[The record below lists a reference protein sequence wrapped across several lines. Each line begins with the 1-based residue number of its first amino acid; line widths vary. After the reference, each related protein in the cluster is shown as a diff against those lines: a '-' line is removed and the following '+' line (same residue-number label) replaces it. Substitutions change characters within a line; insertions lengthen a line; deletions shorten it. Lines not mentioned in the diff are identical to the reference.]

1 MVVLKAVPALLS
13 PELLYALARMGHGDE
28 IVLADVN
35 FPTSSICRCGPEEI
49 RADGLGIPQ
58 LLEAMLKLL
67 PLDTYVEKPA
77 VVMELVPSDRERGLQ
92 TPVWRSY
99 QSILLGAGCASPLAK
114 IERFEFYERAKKA
127 FAIVA
132 TGVPRWDACVL
143 CASRTLLRLGR
154 TPPCCSRALV
164 RGAGL
169 FPVLFDCSC
178 SQNSEEHSLTRS
190 LLSLNVTPGQPG
202 GRDVG
207 TGPPPL
213 QVPLSPNL
221 LGSPAQK
228 RSKLRPLDFYRG
240 FITEAWLVK
249 SLAIGAECYP
259 ETPSELHA
267 PRHKHY
273 VWSNSSDPIPAAVT
287 SDLLSQARPELGTSA
302 SASNCPE
309 NEDRKSGPKST
320 LIHRCT

>member
-1 MVVLKAVPALLS
+1 MIRPKNHYHDSAPEAERLWPPPCGGGRLLPVRSAWETAAAWTEKHSVVGGPSSEGGLTQSRASQIPNLQGPKVKAGGDVRALLSWAGVLRTGQVPEGSQQAAAWKTRLGRSQHSRRPSGVLLEGTVLVEGVSPPCGASHSSPPRGTAPAGPGTMVVLKGVPALLS

-77 VVMELVPSDRERGLQ
+77 AVMELVPSDRERGLQ

-132 TGVPRWDACVL
+132 TGETALYGNLILKKGVLAPDA
-143 CASRTLLRLGR
+143 
-154 TPPCCSRALV
+154 
-164 RGAGL
+164 L
-169 FPVLFDCSC
+169 F
-178 SQNSEEHSLTRS
+178 
-190 LLSLNVTPGQPG
+190 
-202 GRDVG
+202 
-207 TGPPPL
+207 
-213 QVPLSPNL
+213 
-221 LGSPAQK
+221 
-228 RSKLRPLDFYRG
+228 
-240 FITEAWLVK
+240 
-249 SLAIGAECYP
+249 
-259 ETPSELHA
+259 
-267 PRHKHY
+267 
-273 VWSNSSDPIPAAVT
+273 
-287 SDLLSQARPELGTSA
+287 QA
-302 SASNCPE
+302 C
-309 NEDRKSGPKST
+309 
-320 LIHRCT
+320 